1 MATEHDGHGDD
12 SGRAPLIGRCRDP
25 AANAQLTLSLASRG
39 VRSSVVR
46 LPPTVHGEGDH
57 GFVATLI
64 DIAHEKGVSGYIG
77 DGSNRWP
84 AVHRIDAAHVFC
96 LALEDAP
103 AGSTLHA
110 VADEGVP
117 IRDVAGVI
125 GRHLDLPVVAVAP
138 DDAPSTSRGWPASSA
153 PTAPPPAR

>member
-1 MATEHDGHGDD
+1 M
-12 SGRAPLIGRCRDP
+12 
-25 AANAQLTLSLASRG
+25 
-39 VRSSVVR
+39 R

-84 AVHRIDAAHVFC
+84 AVHRIDAARVFC

-125 GRHLDLPVVAVAP
+125 GRHLALPVVAIAP
-138 DDAPSTSRGWPASSA
+138 DDAQHFSWLAGFIGADSPANNALTRELLGWQPTQIGLIDDLDAGHYFRRLAVPS
-153 PTAPPPAR
+153 